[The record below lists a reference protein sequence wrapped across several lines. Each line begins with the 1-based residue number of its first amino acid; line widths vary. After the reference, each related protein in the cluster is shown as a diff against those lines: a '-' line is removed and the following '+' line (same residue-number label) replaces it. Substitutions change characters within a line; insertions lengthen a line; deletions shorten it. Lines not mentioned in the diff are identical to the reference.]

1 MIASAYKYSSTERRD
16 PGFLRRMWAM
26 VIKEFVQMRRDRMTF
41 ATMIF
46 VPIMQLVLFG
56 YAINTD
62 PKQLPTAVLTRDD
75 GPLTRAVLS
84 AMKNTDYFDFRV
96 QVRDAAELD
105 RLVRSGEVQFAVEI
119 PASFERDVRRGDRPS
134 VLVIADAT
142 DPVATGT
149 AVSSLQGLIDTALR
163 RELRGPDA
171 SVTKSRAPF
180 DITIQNRYNPEAI
193 TQYNIV
199 PGLLGVVLTMT
210 MMMFTALA
218 VTREIER
225 GTMEALLSMPIKP
238 VEIMIGKI
246 APFVLVGFVQ
256 MTIIIG
262 AAHVLFGVPIMGSV
276 WLLVALSTLFAAANL
291 AVGYT
296 FSTIAENQLQAVQMT
311 FFFFLPNILL
321 SGFMFPFRGMP
332 DWAQA
337 IGEALPLTHFL
348 RIVRGITLKGTG
360 FADMHLDGAGGLHGG
375 RDGAR
380 AVSLPPHAGLA
391 PNCELS
397 FPRKRESS
405 NHCNRLFFTVGVTGL
420 PGQAGQ

>member
-1 MIASAYKYSSTERRD
+1 MIASAYRYNSAERRD
-16 PGFLRRMWAM
+16 PGFLRRTWAM
-26 VIKEFVQMRRDRMTF
+26 VVKEFVQMRRDRMTF

-46 VPIMQLVLFG
+46 VPILQLLLFG

-62 PKQLPTAVLTRDD
+62 PKQMPTAVLVRDD

-84 AMKNTDYFDFRV
+84 AMRNTDYFDFTV
-96 QVRDAAELD
+96 QVRDATELD
-105 RLVRSGEVQFAVEI
+105 RLVRTGEVQFAVEI
-119 PASFERDVRRGDRPS
+119 PASFERDIRRGDRPS
-134 VLVIADAT
+134 VLVVADAT

-149 AVSSLQGLIDTALR
+149 AVAGLRGLVDTALK

-171 SVTKSRAPF
+171 SVTKTAAPF
-180 DITIQNRYNPEAI
+180 EITIQNRYNPEAI

-246 APFVLVGFVQ
+246 APFVVVGFVQ

-262 AAHVLFGVPIMGSV
+262 AAHVLFGVPILGSV

-296 FSTIAENQLQAVQMT
+296 FSTVAENQLQAVQMT

-332 DWAQA
+332 DWAQW

-348 RIVRGITLKGTG
+348 RIVRGITLKGNG
-360 FADMHLDGAGGLHGG
+360 FADMQIDVLALLIFM
-375 RDGAR
+375 
-380 AVSLPPHAGLA
+380 AVAMGLA
-391 PNCELS
+391 
-397 FPRKRESS
+397 
-405 NHCNRLFFTVGVTGL
+405 LFRFRRTL
-420 PGQAGQ
+420 D

>member
-1 MIASAYKYSSTERRD
+1 
-16 PGFLRRMWAM
+16 
-26 VIKEFVQMRRDRMTF
+26 
-41 ATMIF
+41 
-46 VPIMQLVLFG
+46 
-56 YAINTD
+56 
-62 PKQLPTAVLTRDD
+62 
-75 GPLTRAVLS
+75 
-84 AMKNTDYFDFRV
+84 
-96 QVRDAAELD
+96 
-105 RLVRSGEVQFAVEI
+105 
-119 PASFERDVRRGDRPS
+119 VRRGDRPS

-171 SVTKSRAPF
+171 PVTKSTAPF
-180 DITIQNRYNPEAI
+180 QITLQNRYNPEAI

-225 GTMEALLSMPIKP
+225 GTMESLLAMPIKP

-256 MTIIIG
+256 MTIILC
-262 AAHVLFGVPIMGSV
+262 AAHFLFNVPIMGSV
-276 WLLVALSTLFAAANL
+276 WLLVSLATLFAASNL

-296 FSTIAENQLQAVQMT
+296 FSTIARNQLQAVQLT

-332 DWAQA
+332 MWAQV
-337 IGEALPLTHFL
+337 IGEALPLTHFM

-360 FADMHLDGAGGLHGG
+360 LADMQIDVAALFIFMIVAM
-375 RDGAR
+375 
-380 AVSLPPHAGLA
+380 GLA
-391 PNCELS
+391 LAR
-397 FPRKRESS
+397 FRRT
-405 NHCNRLFFTVGVTGL
+405 LD
-420 PGQAGQ
+420 

>member
-1 MIASAYKYSSTERRD
+1 MIASAYRYSSTERRD
-16 PGFLRRMWAM
+16 PGFLRLTWAM
-26 VIKEFVQMRRDRMTF
+26 VVKEFVQMRRDRMTF

-46 VPIMQLVLFG
+46 VPILQLLLFG

-62 PKQLPTAVLTRDD
+62 PKQMPTAVLVRDD

-84 AMKNTDYFDFRV
+84 AMRNTDYFDFKL

-105 RLVRSGEVQFAVEI
+105 RLVRTGEVQFAVEI

-149 AVSSLQGLIDTALR
+149 AVAGLRGLVDTALK

-171 SVTKSRAPF
+171 SVTKTAAPF
-180 DITIQNRYNPEAI
+180 EITIQNRYNPEAI

-225 GTMEALLSMPIKP
+225 GTMEALLAMPIKP

-246 APFVLVGFVQ
+246 APFVVVGFVQ

-262 AAHVLFGVPIMGSV
+262 AAHVLFGVPILGSG

-296 FSTIAENQLQAVQMT
+296 FSTVAENQLQAVQMT

-332 DWAQA
+332 DWAQW

-348 RIVRGITLKGTG
+348 RIVRGITLKGNG
-360 FADMHLDGAGGLHGG
+360 FADMQIDVLALLIFM
-375 RDGAR
+375 
-380 AVSLPPHAGLA
+380 AVAMGLA
-391 PNCELS
+391 
-397 FPRKRESS
+397 
-405 NHCNRLFFTVGVTGL
+405 LFRFRRTL
-420 PGQAGQ
+420 D

>member
-1 MIASAYKYSSTERRD
+1 MRDATYNGSAAERRD
-16 PGFLRRMWAM
+16 PGFFRRMWAM

-46 VPIMQLVLFG
+46 VPILQLTLFG

-62 PKQLPTAVLTRDD
+62 PKQLPTAVLVRDE
-75 GPLTRAVLS
+75 GPLTRAVLA
-84 AMKNTDYFDFRV
+84 AMKNTDYFKFTE
-96 QVRDAAELD
+96 QVHDADELD
-105 RLVRSGEVQFAVEI
+105 RLIRTGKVQFAVEI

-171 SVTKSRAPF
+171 PVTKSTAPF
-180 DITIQNRYNPEAI
+180 QITLQNRYNPEAI

-225 GTMEALLSMPIKP
+225 GTMESLLAMPIKP

-256 MTIIIG
+256 MTIILCRSWEAYG
-262 AAHVLFGVPIMGSV
+262 CWSRSPPCSRPP
-276 WLLVALSTLFAAANL
+276 TLPL
-291 AVGYT
+291 ATPFRPSPGISFRRCSSR
-296 FSTIAENQLQAVQMT
+296 FSSSCPT
-311 FFFFLPNILL
+311 FF
-321 SGFMFPFRGMP
+321 SP
-332 DWAQA
+332 DSCSRSVACRCGRKSSA
-337 IGEALPLTHFL
+337 RRCRS
-348 RIVRGITLKGTG
+348 RISCASCAASR
-360 FADMHLDGAGGLHGG
+360 
-375 RDGAR
+375 
-380 AVSLPPHAGLA
+380 
-391 PNCELS
+391 
-397 FPRKRESS
+397 
-405 NHCNRLFFTVGVTGL
+405 
-420 PGQAGQ
+420 

>member
-1 MIASAYKYSSTERRD
+1 MRPTGYNGATDHD
-16 PGFLRRMWAM
+16 PGFFRRMWAM
-26 VIKEFVQMRRDRMTF
+26 VVKEFVQMRRDRMTF

-46 VPIMQLVLFG
+46 VPILQLTLFG

-62 PKQLPTAVLTRDD
+62 PKQLPTAVLVRDD

-84 AMKNTDYFDFRV
+84 AMKNTDYFDFRW
-96 QVRDAAELD
+96 QVRDPEELD
-105 RLVRSGEVQFAVEI
+105 KLIRSGEAQFAVEI
-119 PASFERDVRRGDRPS
+119 PASFERDVRRGDRPAI
-134 VLVIADAT
+134 LVIADAT

-149 AVSSLQGLIDTALR
+149 AISAVEGLVDTALR

-171 SVTKSRAPF
+171 SVNATSPPF
-180 DITIQNRYNPEAI
+180 ELRLQRRYNPEGI

-225 GTMEALLSMPIKP
+225 GTMESLLSMPIKP

-262 AAHVLFGVPIMGSV
+262 AAHYLFDVPIMGSV

-296 FSTIAENQLQAVQMT
+296 FSTFATNQLQAVQMT

-332 DWAQA
+332 QWAQA

-360 FADMHLDGAGGLHGG
+360 FADMHIDVFALVLFM
-375 RDGAR
+375 
-380 AVSLPPHAGLA
+380 AVAMGLA
-391 PNCELS
+391 LYR
-397 FPRKRESS
+397 FRTT
-405 NHCNRLFFTVGVTGL
+405 LD
-420 PGQAGQ
+420 

>member
-1 MIASAYKYSSTERRD
+1 MIDAPYSYRGGARRD
-16 PGFLRRMWAM
+16 PGFFRRMWAM
-26 VIKEFVQMRRDRMTF
+26 VVKEFVQMRRDRMTF
-41 ATMIF
+41 ATMII

-75 GPLTRAVLS
+75 GPLTRAVLA
-84 AMKNTDYFDFRV
+84 AMRNTDYFDFRV
-96 QVRDAAELD
+96 QVRDPQELD
-105 RLVRSGEVQFAVEI
+105 RLVRAGEVQFAVEI

-149 AVSSLQGLIDTALR
+149 AVSALQGLMDTALR
-163 RELRGPDA
+163 RELRGPDDVLA
-171 SVTKSRAPF
+171 KTPAPF
-180 DITIQNRYNPEAI
+180 AITLQNRYNPEGI

-225 GTMEALLSMPIKP
+225 GTMESLLAMPIRP

-256 MTIIIG
+256 MTIILG
-262 AAHVLFGVPIMGSV
+262 AAHFLFDVPIMGSV
-276 WLLVALSTLFAAANL
+276 WLLVALATLFAAANL

-332 DWAQA
+332 DWAQM
-337 IGEALPLTHFL
+337 IGELLPLTHFL
-348 RIVRGITLKGTG
+348 RIVRGIALKGIG
-360 FADMHLDGAGGLHGG
+360 FADMQMDVLALVLFMLI
-375 RDGAR
+375 AM
-380 AVSLPPHAGLA
+380 GLA
-391 PNCELS
+391 LYR
-397 FPRKRESS
+397 FRTT
-405 NHCNRLFFTVGVTGL
+405 LD
-420 PGQAGQ
+420 

>member
-1 MIASAYKYSSTERRD
+1 MIAAAYCYSSSQRRD

-26 VIKEFVQMRRDRMTF
+26 IVKEFVQMRRDRMTF

-84 AMKNTDYFDFRV
+84 AMKNTDYFDFQV
-96 QVRDAAELD
+96 QVRDPEELD
-105 RLVRSGEVQFAVEI
+105 RLIRSGEVQFAVEI
-119 PASFERDVRRGDRPS
+119 PASFERDVRRGDKPA

-149 AVSSLQGLIDTALR
+149 AVSSLQGLIDTALK

-171 SVTKSRAPF
+171 QLTKANAPF
-180 DITIQNRYNPEAI
+180 EIVLQNRYNPEAI

-225 GTMEALLSMPIKP
+225 GTMESLLAMPIKP
-238 VEIMIGKI
+238 VEIMLGKI

-256 MTIIIG
+256 MTIILG
-262 AAHVLFGVPIMGSV
+262 AAHLLFGVPIMGSV
-276 WLLVALSTLFAAANL
+276 WLLVALATLFAAANL

-348 RIVRGITLKGTG
+348 RIVRGITLKGIG
-360 FADMHLDGAGGLHGG
+360 FADMQIDVLALVVFMLV
-375 RDGAR
+375 AM
-380 AVSLPPHAGLA
+380 GLA
-391 PNCELS
+391 LYR
-397 FPRKRESS
+397 FRRT
-405 NHCNRLFFTVGVTGL
+405 LD
-420 PGQAGQ
+420 

>member
-1 MIASAYKYSSTERRD
+1 MIASAYRYSSSERRD

-84 AMKNTDYFDFRV
+84 AMKNTDYFDFKV
-96 QVRDAAELD
+96 QVRDADELD
-105 RLVRSGEVQFAVEI
+105 RLVRAGDVQFAVEI

-149 AVSSLQGLIDTALR
+149 ALSALQGLIDTALR

-171 SVTKSRAPF
+171 AVTKTAAPF
-180 DITIQNRYNPEAI
+180 EITLQNRYNPEGI

-218 VTREIER
+218 VTREIAR
-225 GTMEALLSMPIKP
+225 GTMESLLAMPIKP

-256 MTIIIG
+256 MTIILG
-262 AAHVLFGVPIMGSV
+262 AAHLLFNVPIMGSV
-276 WLLVALSTLFAAANL
+276 WLLVVLATLFAAANL

-332 DWAQA
+332 DWAQW

-348 RIVRGITLKGTG
+348 RIVRGITLKGIG
-360 FADMHLDGAGGLHGG
+360 FADMHVDVLALILFM
-375 RDGAR
+375 
-380 AVSLPPHAGLA
+380 AVAMGLA
-391 PNCELS
+391 
-397 FPRKRESS
+397 
-405 NHCNRLFFTVGVTGL
+405 LFRFRRTL
-420 PGQAGQ
+420 D

>member
-1 MIASAYKYSSTERRD
+1 MIASAYKYSSSARRD

-26 VIKEFVQMRRDRMTF
+26 VVKEFVQMRRDRMTF

-46 VPIMQLVLFG
+46 VPILQLVLFG

-62 PKQLPTAVLTRDD
+62 PKELPTAVLVRDD
-75 GPLTRAVLS
+75 GPLTRAVLA
-84 AMKNTDYFDFRV
+84 AMKNTDYFDFTV
-96 QVRDAAELD
+96 QVRDPQELD

-119 PASFERDVRRGDRPS
+119 PASFERDVRRGDKPS

-149 AVSSLQGLIDTALR
+149 AVSSLKGLIDTALR

-171 SVTKSRAPF
+171 SVTKTTAPF
-180 DITIQNRYNPEAI
+180 DIVLQNRYNPEAI

-225 GTMEALLSMPIKP
+225 GTMESLLSMPIKP

-246 APFVLVGFVQ
+246 VPFVLVGFVQ

-262 AAHVLFGVPIMGSV
+262 AAHLLFGVPIMGSV
-276 WLLVALSTLFAAANL
+276 CLMVALSTLFAAANL

-296 FSTIAENQLQAVQMT
+296 FSTVAENQLQAVQMT

-337 IGEALPLTHFL
+337 IGEVLPLTHFL

-360 FADMHLDGAGGLHGG
+360 FADMHTDVLALVLFILI
-375 RDGAR
+375 AM
-380 AVSLPPHAGLA
+380 GLA
-391 PNCELS
+391 
-397 FPRKRESS
+397 
-405 NHCNRLFFTVGVTGL
+405 LFRFRRTL
-420 PGQAGQ
+420 D

>member
-1 MIASAYKYSSTERRD
+1 VTNIAYNGAGRRRD
-16 PGFLRRMWAM
+16 PGFFRRTWAM
-26 VIKEFVQMRRDRMTF
+26 IVKEFVQMRRDRMTF
-41 ATMIF
+41 ATMIII
-46 VPIMQLVLFG
+46 PILQLVLFG

-62 PKQLPTAVLTRDD
+62 PKQLPTAVLVRDD
-75 GPLTRAVLS
+75 GPLTRAVLA
-84 AMKNTDYFDFRV
+84 AMKNSDYFDFRK
-96 QVRDAAELD
+96 QVRDPAELD
-105 RLVRSGEVQFAVEI
+105 HMLRSWEIQFAVEI

-149 AVSSLQGLIDTALR
+149 AISALQRLVDTALR
-163 RELRGPDA
+163 RELRGPDDA
-171 SVTKSRAPF
+171 IEATAPPF
-180 DITIQNRYNPEAI
+180 QLTLQRRYNPEGI

-225 GTMEALLSMPIKP
+225 GTMESLLAMPIRP

-256 MTIIIG
+256 MTIILG
-262 AAHVLFGVPIMGSV
+262 AAYVLFDVPILGSV
-276 WLLVALSTLFAAANL
+276 PLLIALATLFAAANL

-321 SGFMFPFRGMP
+321 SGFMFPYRGMP
-332 DWAQA
+332 LWAQA
-337 IGEALPLTHFL
+337 FGEVLPLTHFL
-348 RIVRGITLKGTG
+348 RIVRGITLKGNS
-360 FADMHLDGAGGLHGG
+360 FADMQIDVLALALFMIAAMALALFRFRKTLD
-375 RDGAR
+375 
-380 AVSLPPHAGLA
+380 
-391 PNCELS
+391 
-397 FPRKRESS
+397 
-405 NHCNRLFFTVGVTGL
+405 
-420 PGQAGQ
+420 

>member
-1 MIASAYKYSSTERRD
+1 MTSASYHYSAYERRD
-16 PGFLRRMWAM
+16 PGFFRRMWAM

-41 ATMIF
+41 ATMII

-75 GPLTRAVLS
+75 GPLTRAVLA

-96 QVRDAAELD
+96 QVRDPEELD

-134 VLVIADAT
+134 LLVIADAT

-149 AVSSLQGLIDTALR
+149 AVSALQGLIDTALR
-163 RELRGPDA
+163 RELRGPDETIA
-171 SVTKSRAPF
+171 KTEAPF
-180 DITIQNRYNPEAI
+180 AITLQNRYNPEGI

-225 GTMEALLSMPIKP
+225 GTMESLLAMPIKP

-256 MTIIIG
+256 MTIILG
-262 AAHVLFGVPIMGSV
+262 AAHVLFDVPIMGSV
-276 WLLVALSTLFAAANL
+276 WLLVVLATLFAAANL

-296 FSTIAENQLQAVQMT
+296 FSTLAENQLQAVQMT

-332 DWAQA
+332 DWAQV
-337 IGEALPLTHFL
+337 IGELLPLTHFL
-348 RIVRGITLKGTG
+348 RIVRGITLKGIG
-360 FADMHLDGAGGLHGG
+360 FADMQVDVLALVLFMLL
-375 RDGAR
+375 AM
-380 AVSLPPHAGLA
+380 GLA
-391 PNCELS
+391 LVR
-397 FPRKRESS
+397 FRRT
-405 NHCNRLFFTVGVTGL
+405 LD
-420 PGQAGQ
+420 

>member
-1 MIASAYKYSSTERRD
+1 MSTQGYNGASEHD

-26 VIKEFVQMRRDRMTF
+26 VVKEFVQMRRDRMTF

-46 VPIMQLVLFG
+46 VPILQLTLFG

-75 GPLTRAVLS
+75 GPLTRAVLA
-84 AMKNTDYFDFRV
+84 AMRNTDYFDFRW
-96 QVRDAAELD
+96 QVRDAEELD
-105 RLVRSGEVQFAVEI
+105 RLVRSGEAQFAVEI
-119 PASFERDVRRGDRPS
+119 PASFERDVRRGDRPQ

-149 AVSSLQGLIDTALR
+149 AVSALQGLIDAALR

-171 SVTKSRAPF
+171 AVTKTTAPF
-180 DITIQNRYNPEAI
+180 GITLQNRYNPEAI

-225 GTMEALLSMPIKP
+225 GTMESLLAMPIKP
-238 VEIMIGKI
+238 VEIMLGKI

-256 MTIIIG
+256 MTIILG
-262 AAHVLFGVPIMGSV
+262 AAHLLFGVPIMGSV
-276 WLLVALSTLFAAANL
+276 TLLVTLSTLFAAANL

-296 FSTIAENQLQAVQMT
+296 FSTIATNQLQAVQMT

-332 DWAQA
+332 GWAQA

-348 RIVRGITLKGTG
+348 RIVRGITLKGNG
-360 FADMHLDGAGGLHGG
+360 FADMHIDVLALVLFLL
-375 RDGAR
+375 A
-380 AVSLPPHAGLA
+380 AMGLA
-391 PNCELS
+391 LYR
-397 FPRKRESS
+397 FRRT
-405 NHCNRLFFTVGVTGL
+405 LD
-420 PGQAGQ
+420 

>member
-1 MIASAYKYSSTERRD
+1 MIAAAYRYSSSERSD

-75 GPLTRAVLS
+75 GPLTRAVLA
-84 AMKNTDYFDFRV
+84 AMRNTDYFDFRM
-96 QVRDAAELD
+96 QVRDPEELD
-105 RLVRSGEVQFAVEI
+105 RLIRSGEVQFAVEI
-119 PASFERDVRRGDRPS
+119 PASFERDVRRGDKPS

-149 AVSSLQGLIDTALR
+149 AVSSLQGLIDTALK

-171 SVTKSRAPF
+171 QLTKANAPF
-180 DITIQNRYNPEAI
+180 EIVLQNRYNPEAI

-225 GTMEALLSMPIKP
+225 GTMESLLAMPIKP

-256 MTIIIG
+256 MTIILG
-262 AAHVLFGVPIMGSV
+262 AAHLLFGVPIMGSV
-276 WLLVALSTLFAAANL
+276 WLLVVLATLFAAANL

-348 RIVRGITLKGTG
+348 RIVRGITLKGIG
-360 FADMHLDGAGGLHGG
+360 FADMQTDVLALVIFMLV
-375 RDGAR
+375 AM
-380 AVSLPPHAGLA
+380 GLA
-391 PNCELS
+391 
-397 FPRKRESS
+397 
-405 NHCNRLFFTVGVTGL
+405 LFRFRRTL
-420 PGQAGQ
+420 D

>member
-1 MIASAYKYSSTERRD
+1 MSPSAYNGATEHD

-26 VIKEFVQMRRDRMTF
+26 VVKEFVQMRRDRLTF

-46 VPIMQLVLFG
+46 VPILQLTLFG

-62 PKQLPTAVLTRDD
+62 PKQLPTAVLVRDD
-75 GPLTRAVLS
+75 GPLTRAVLA
-84 AMKNTDYFDFRV
+84 AMKNTDYFDFRW
-96 QVRDAAELD
+96 QVRDPEELD
-105 RLVRSGEVQFAVEI
+105 KLIRSGDAQFGIEI
-119 PASFERDVRRGDRPS
+119 PASFERDVRRGDRPA

-149 AVSSLQGLIDTALR
+149 AISAVEGLIDTALR

-171 SVTKSRAPF
+171 SVKATSPPF
-180 DITIQNRYNPEAI
+180 ELRLQRRYNPEGV

-225 GTMEALLSMPIKP
+225 GTMESLLAMPIKP

-262 AAHVLFGVPIMGSV
+262 AAHFLFNVPILGSV

-296 FSTIAENQLQAVQMT
+296 FSTFATNQLQAVQMT

-332 DWAQA
+332 EWAQA
-337 IGEALPLTHFL
+337 IGAALPLTHFL

-360 FADMHLDGAGGLHGG
+360 FADMQMDVFALVLFM
-375 RDGAR
+375 
-380 AVSLPPHAGLA
+380 AVAMGLA
-391 PNCELS
+391 
-397 FPRKRESS
+397 
-405 NHCNRLFFTVGVTGL
+405 LFRFRRTL
-420 PGQAGQ
+420 D

>member
-1 MIASAYKYSSTERRD
+1 MSAYNGSTAERRD
-16 PGFLRRMWAM
+16 PGFFRRMWAM

-46 VPIMQLVLFG
+46 VPILQLTLFG

-62 PKQLPTAVLTRDD
+62 PKQLRTAVLVRDE
-75 GPLTRAVLS
+75 GPLTRAVLA
-84 AMKNTDYFDFRV
+84 AMKNTDYFKFTE
-96 QVRDAAELD
+96 QVHDADELD
-105 RLVRSGEVQFAVEI
+105 RLILSGKVQFAVEI
-119 PASFERDVRRGDRPS
+119 PASFERDVRRGDRPA

-163 RELRGPDA
+163 RELRGPGA
-171 SVTKSRAPF
+171 PVTKSTAPF
-180 DITIQNRYNPEAI
+180 QITLQNRYNPEAI

-225 GTMEALLSMPIKP
+225 GTMESLLAMPIKP

-256 MTIIIG
+256 MTIILC
-262 AAHVLFGVPIMGSV
+262 AAHFLFSVPIMGSV
-276 WLLVALSTLFAAANL
+276 WLLVSLATLFAASNL

-296 FSTIAENQLQAVQMT
+296 FSTIAQNQLQAVQLT

-332 DWAQA
+332 MWAQV
-337 IGEALPLTHFL
+337 IGEALPLTHFM
-348 RIVRGITLKGTG
+348 RIVRGIMLKSTG
-360 FADMHLDGAGGLHGG
+360 LADMQIDVAALFIFIIVAM
-375 RDGAR
+375 
-380 AVSLPPHAGLA
+380 GLA
-391 PNCELS
+391 LAR
-397 FPRKRESS
+397 FRRT
-405 NHCNRLFFTVGVTGL
+405 LD
-420 PGQAGQ
+420 

>member
-1 MIASAYKYSSTERRD
+1 MKAPVYKRPLVARQD
-16 PGFLRRMWAM
+16 PGFFKRMWAM
-26 VIKEFVQMRRDRMTF
+26 VVKEFVQMRRDRMTF
-41 ATMIF
+41 ATMI
-46 VPIMQLVLFG
+46 VIPILQLVLFG

-62 PKQLPTAVLTRDD
+62 PKHLPTAVLVRDD
-75 GPLTRAVLS
+75 GPLTRAVLA
-84 AMKNTDYFDFRV
+84 AMNNSDYFAFV
-96 QVRDAAELD
+96 KQVRDPAEID
-105 RLVRSGEVQFAVEI
+105 AMIRSGEVQFAVEI
-119 PASFERDVRRGDRPS
+119 PASFERNVRRGDRPAL
-134 VLVIADAT
+134 LVIADAT

-149 AVSSLQGLIDTALR
+149 AVSALRGLGETALR

-171 SVTKSRAPF
+171 NVEARAPPF
-180 DITIQNRYNPEAI
+180 EIRLHSRYNPEGL

-225 GTMEALLSMPIKP
+225 GTMESLLAMPIKP
-238 VEIMIGKI
+238 IEIMIGKI

-256 MTIIIG
+256 MCIIIG
-262 AAHVLFGVPIMGSV
+262 ASHVMFGVPVMGSV

-332 DWAQA
+332 QWAQWL
-337 IGEALPLTHFL
+337 GEALPLTHFI
-348 RIVRGITLKGTG
+348 RIVRGIMLKGNG
-360 FADMHLDGAGGLHGG
+360 FADMQIDVLAL
-375 RDGAR
+375 AIFLV
-380 AVSLPPHAGLA
+380 AAMGLA
-391 PNCELS
+391 
-397 FPRKRESS
+397 
-405 NHCNRLFFTVGVTGL
+405 LFRFRRTL
-420 PGQAGQ
+420 D